1 VQGAGKSHV
10 QQKEQLMS
18 YQTRKIVAS
27 LILLG
32 FMVCWI
38 IMVGTVGPMVSA
50 WPKWAELLFYVF
62 AGIGWIIPFK
72 PIFAWMNRNAPTQ
85 ED

>member
-1 VQGAGKSHV
+1 MQEAAKSHV
-10 QQKEQLMS
+10 QLKDRSMS
-18 YQTRKIVAS
+18 YPTKKIVAS

-38 IMVGTVGPMVSA
+38 IMVGSVAPMVST
-50 WPKWAELLFYVF
+50 WPKWAMMLFYVL

-72 PIFAWMNRNAPTQ
+72 PIFAWMNRGAPPQ